1 MHCGNRSSTAGA
13 VVSCGGVNYRC
24 LWAHTT
30 RAGREPPV
38 VPAIRQ
44 WIRLWPGGSR
54 APSGQLR
61 TGRVKERDRLRGKP
75 RRTASGIRDWL
86 RGKPRRTAS
95 GYGIG

>member
-1 MHCGNRSSTAGA
+1 M
-13 VVSCGGVNYRC
+13 VSCGGVNYRC

-44 WIRLWPGGSR
+44 WIRSWAGGSR

-61 TGRVKERDRLRGKP
+61 TGTVKERDRWRGKP
-75 RRTASGIRDWL
+75 RRTASGGGPVVAGGRRRD
-86 RGKPRRTAS
+86 A
-95 GYGIG
+95 